1 MGAVST
7 TPCLYFLIIIKKH
20 GESIYIC
27 GKSTIFVL
35 TNQKLQFM
43 NKTSILVLSLAL
55 CFTGINSINASDYPE
70 QNRPIESNK
79 NKTKEVVIKS
89 LPTSLAEL
97 QAMDGADLKD
107 EFKVAALVVATLC
120 NYENDKEATFEMLD
134 FLNGPTDMNTYT
146 RQFIRERLEGKQYKT
161 FSFFEGTSPKN
172 NYQAKA
178 PYKIQVSTN
187 PYTYQDENY
196 ATLYLQSSGAD
207 NPRPIKLRKKPST
220 GQWFVVDYNFL
231 ADIRI
236 PVEQD
241 EWN

>member
-1 MGAVST
+1 MARYTFFILFWSFII
-7 TPCLYFLIIIKKH
+7 TPIQAQIEKC
-20 GESIYIC
+20 E
-27 GKSTIFVL
+27 
-35 TNQKLQFM
+35 
-43 NKTSILVLSLAL
+43 ILH
-55 CFTGINSINASDYPE
+55 
-70 QNRPIESNK
+70 
-79 NKTKEVVIKS
+79 
-89 LPTSLAEL
+89 
-97 QAMDGADLKD
+97 LKD
-107 EFKVAALVVATLC
+107 AIVIPQ
-120 NYENDKEATFEMLD
+120 EATFEMLD